1 MTTHCY
7 AGETVNK
14 IFIEQP
20 DPLDLCDLNGKT
32 IFLRWKAQYELCY
45 NYPII
50 NIKTMNYTLHP
61 DDNRFVLDR
70 IKEESNVTA
79 KDECISG
86 KTYINV
92 TLSIHLSEYIL
103 EHVPYVVCIITR
115 SSTEGGPSDRS
126 KNLYLEA
133 NRNCS
138 RTTTD
143 SEKQSTDFTNV
154 NITTIVDP
162 SELSQSTINYAY
174 CVHCNG
180 SLKFMYHVLF
190 VFITILLAV
199 H

>member
-1 MTTHCY
+1 MHCH

-14 IFIEQP
+14 IFTEEP
-20 DPLDLCDLNGKT
+20 GSLDLCDLNGET
-32 IFLRWKAQYELCY
+32 IFLQWKAQYEPCD

-61 DDNRFVLDR
+61 DDNRFVPDR

-103 EHVPYVVCIITR
+103 EYVPYVVCIITR
-115 SSTEGGPSDRS
+115 STERGQSDRS
-126 KNLYLEA
+126 KILYLEA

-138 RTTTD
+138 STTTD
-143 SEKQSTDFTNV
+143 SEKQSTDVTNV
-154 NITTIVDP
+154 NITGIVDP
-162 SELSQSTINYAY
+162 SELSQSTVNYAA
-174 CVHCNG
+174 CVHFNG
-180 SLKFMYHVLF
+180 SLKFIYHVLF